1 MNKEIEEAKHELKGI
16 ANNEFVP
23 PELSDIDA
31 KILLSYI
38 EQLEKENKK
47 LKQWDKNKD
56 TRNSRQRIAN
66 ALLMKKNKQL
76 EKRNKQIYEGFMA
89 TQEELTDYAMKN
101 EQLEADYKEANDSI
115 TWWNNRFNAL
125 NKEYKLLKD
134 RNEINIDRNIEAY
147 RIVEQLEN
155 NRDKAIE
162 YIENYFIFND
172 KTGECYQTHTFD
184 KDNVKKLYDIL
195 KGDSDE

>member
-1 MNKEIEEAKHELKGI
+1 MKNKEIEELLKGMRYVC
-16 ANNEFVP
+16 NTEGCSMNLDRYLVK
-23 PELSDIDA
+23 L
-31 KILLSYI
+31 LLSYI
-38 EQLEKENKK
+38 E
-47 LKQWDKNKD
+47 
-56 TRNSRQRIAN
+56 T
-66 ALLMKKNKQL
+66 L

-115 TWWNNRFNAL
+115 TWWTNRYNAL

-162 YIENYFIFND
+162 IIDLITPELWNISNAMTY
-172 KTGECYQTHTFD
+172 KL
-184 KDNVKKLYDIL
+184 KDIKYIL